1 MEIGSMFDPQGP
13 VSRLLRPL
21 GIAASGLSAQS
32 FKMETI
38 AQNIANADATRTAA
52 GAGPYQRQVTQFEAL
67 PSPDGAFPG
76 RLGPELSGFYGGPGL
91 ELTLPPLPAARGS
104 DGGVRVAAVTIDPT
118 EGPLI
123 YDPGHPDADQAGYV
137 RYPNVD
143 ITQET
148 VDMLVARRAYEA
160 NATVFQVLKSVL
172 HKALEI

>member
-1 MEIGSMFDPQGP
+1 MDVGSIFDPQGP
-13 VSRLLRPL
+13 MRRLFRPL

-38 AQNIANADATRTAA
+38 AQNIANADVTRTAA
-52 GAGPYQRQVTQFEAL
+52 GTPYQRQVVELESLAGPDQPSAEGVLSEL
-67 PSPDGAFPG
+67 PDLYTGQD
-76 RLGPELSGFYGGPGL
+76 E
-91 ELTLPPLPAARGS
+91 E
-104 DGGVRVAAVTIDPT
+104 GGVRVAGVATDAT
-118 EGPLI
+118 EGPLV
-123 YDPGHPDADQAGYV
+123 YDPGHPDADEAGYV

-148 VDMLVARRAYEA
+148 VDMLMARRAYDA